1 MKEIVFTQEKK
12 TFSMVCRVEINIQ
25 AKAETIW
32 DLLTDAKDFPRW
44 NSTVRAIDGR
54 IRENERIHIHVPG
67 TNRVFR
73 PKVSGVVANKRM
85 TWSDGPGLL
94 FKGSRRFALRPS
106 NNGSTLFIMEEEFSG
121 LIFAIV
127 KASMPDFRPIFET
140 WARDLKRESERIVS
154 QMQIFNYVVLRDMA
168 YELSLR

>member
-1 MKEIVFTQEKK
+1 MRR
-12 TFSMVCRVEINIQ
+12 TFPAGIPPS
-25 AKAETIW
+25 
-32 DLLTDAKDFPRW
+32 D
-44 NSTVRAIDGR
+44 AIDGQ
-54 IRENERIHIHVPG
+54 IREGERIHIHIPG
-67 TNRVFR
+67 TNRVFK
-73 PKVSGVVANKRM
+73 PKVSGVVAKKSM

-94 FKGSRRFALRPS
+94 FKGSRNFELRPS
-106 NNGSTLFIMEEEFSG
+106 NNGSTIFIMEEEFSG

-154 QMQIFNYVVLRDMA
+154 QMQMFNYAILRDMA

>member
-1 MKEIVFTQEKK
+1 MKEIVFTQVKK

-44 NSTVRAIDGR
+44 NSTVRAIDGQ

-67 TNRVFR
+67 TNRVFK
-73 PKVSGVVANKRM
+73 PKVSAVVANKCM

-94 FKGSRRFALRPS
+94 FKGSRRFELRPS

-127 KASMPDFRPIFET
+127 RASMPDFRPIFET

-154 QMQIFNYVVLRDMA
+154 QMQLFNYVILRDMA